1 MSIIFI
7 LFYSL
12 IHPWNIGTIL
22 NNLGSPEVDIISMIF
37 FIICFYLFL
46 NLIHIRNEQNY
57 NLFLITIF
65 LLISFKLSYLYA
77 LFLAFYIFFYCKILI
92 INRTFI
98 FLSICFSLWVMKG
111 ILLTGCI
118 LFPIEY
124 SCFDFSWSLGK
135 ENVEGYYNII
145 KAFNRTLPENSNFG
159 YFLNNST
166 SYEWLSS
173 WFNNYFLTTEFLIIT
188 FLIILFS
195 NLFLFLKKY
204 LIKKNF

>member
-1 MSIIFI
+1 
-7 LFYSL
+7 
-12 IHPWNIGTIL
+12 
-22 NNLGSPEVDIISMIF
+22 
-37 FIICFYLFL
+37 
-46 NLIHIRNEQNY
+46 
-57 NLFLITIF
+57 
-65 LLISFKLSYLYA
+65 
-77 LFLAFYIFFYCKILI
+77 
-92 INRTFI
+92 
-98 FLSICFSLWVMKG
+98 MKG

-195 NLFLFLKKY
+195 NLFLFFKKIFNKKKFLILKNIILLLY
-204 LIKKNF
+204 FFLLFH